1 MLDNANRAI
10 CTLINHFFT
19 GKFNMSLKPI
29 CVAIALTLTL
39 TACGSSDN
47 PSLTIPKISTTTSN
61 ATGNSSSTTTN
72 NSTSNS
78 NSSTTT
84 NSSTS
89 NAGVTVDK
97 TYAVSALKAE
107 VDKQLRENPNYYNAG
122 FRNTNNYQVT
132 VGGKTYTS
140 GNIDLKTLGN
150 GIQRIN
156 ATETAS
162 ANVGGTTYT
171 ATRHSVVH
179 LYQQP
184 YSVVAGLEVKGG
196 QISNGDPIDASDLD
210 IDTVKGYATKTLP
223 SAGTYNYA
231 GKAFSRDSSGQFNY
245 AVNFDTRK
253 GSGSITGITE
263 AGKITLQEGTISNLS
278 HTNPDNTTISGFG
291 IQSTATSEKKGNGEY
306 KLGFFGPNA
315 EEVAGTVNQ
324 NNNGLVGFGGTKQ

>member
-1 MLDNANRAI
+1 MLDNANCAI

-61 ATGNSSSTTTN
+61 ATGNSSS
-72 NSTSNS
+72 
-78 NSSTTT
+78 STTT

-107 VDKQLRENPNYYNAG
+107 VDKQLKDAYGYAG
-122 FRNTNNYQVT
+122 FNSTNNYQVT

-196 QISNGDPIDASDLD
+196 QISNGDGIGASDLD

-223 SAGTYNYA
+223 SAGTYNYV
-231 GKAFSRDSSGQFNY
+231 GRAFSQKSSGQFNY

>member
-1 MLDNANRAI
+1 
-10 CTLINHFFT
+10 
-19 GKFNMSLKPI
+19 MSLKPI

-47 PSLTIPKISTTTSN
+47 PSLTIPKVSTTTSN
-61 ATGNSSSTTTN
+61 ATGNSGSTTTN

-107 VDKQLRENPNYYNAG
+107 VDEQLRNAYGYAG
-122 FRNTNNYQVT
+122 FNSTNNYQIT

-171 ATRHSVVH
+171 ATRHSVFH
-179 LYQQP
+179 LFYQS
-184 YSVVAGLEVKGG
+184 YSVVAGLEVRGG
-196 QISNGDPIDASDLD
+196 QISNGDKIGASDLD
-210 IDTVKGYATKTLP
+210 IDTVKGYTTKTLP

-231 GKAFSRDSSGQFNY
+231 GKAFSQKEAGQFNY

-253 GSGSITGITE
+253 GSGSITGIEE
-263 AGKITLQEGTISNLS
+263 AGKITLNEGTISNLS

-291 IQSTATSEKKGNGEY
+291 IQSTATSEKMGNGEY

>member
-1 MLDNANRAI
+1 MLDNANCAI

-39 TACGSSDN
+39 TACGS
-47 PSLTIPKISTTTSN
+47 
-61 ATGNSSSTTTN
+61 TGSSH
-72 NSTSNS
+72 SNS
-78 NSSTTT
+78 IKTVSIETLKNS
-84 NSSTS
+84 
-89 NAGVTVDK
+89 VD
-97 TYAVSALKAE
+97 AE
-107 VDKQLRENPNYYNAG
+107 LREEFGSDG
-122 FRNTNNYQVT
+122 FTKTDSYQINVA
-132 VGGKTYTS
+132 GKTYTS
-140 GNIDLKTLGN
+140 GSIDLNNLGN
-150 GIQRIN
+150 GLQRLDVI
-156 ATETAS
+156 ETAS
-162 ANVGGTTYT
+162 AKVQGQDYS
-171 ATRHSVVH
+171 ATRNSKLH

-184 YSVVAGLEVKGG
+184 YSVVAGVQVINGSISDANGNLIRGIGG
-196 QISNGDPIDASDLD
+196 SDLD
-210 IDTVKGYATKTLP
+210 INFVKGEATKTLP

-231 GKAFSRDSSGQFNY
+231 GKAFSQDSSGQFNY

>member
-1 MLDNANRAI
+1 MLDNANGAI

-61 ATGNSSSTTTN
+61 ATGNS
-72 NSTSNS
+72 

-107 VDKQLRENPNYYNAG
+107 VDNQLKDAYGYAG
-122 FRNTNNYQVT
+122 FNSTNNYQVT

-196 QISNGDPIDASDLD
+196 QISNGDRIGASDLD
-210 IDTVKGYATKTLP
+210 IDTVKGYATETLP

-231 GKAFSRDSSGQFNY
+231 GKAFSQKSSGQFNY

-263 AGKITLQEGTISNLS
+263 AGKITLNEGTISNLS

-291 IQSTATSEKKGNGEY
+291 IQSTATSANLGNGEY

-315 EEVAGTVNQ
+315 EEVAGTVSNAF
-324 NNNGLVGFGGTKQ
+324 GDVGFGGTKQ

>member
-1 MLDNANRAI
+1 MLDNANCAI

-29 CVAIALTLTL
+29 CIAIALTLTL

-61 ATGNSSSTTTN
+61 ATGNSGSATTN
-72 NSTSNS
+72 NSTS

-107 VDKQLRENPNYYNAG
+107 VDNQLKDAYGYAG
-122 FRNTNNYQVT
+122 FNSTNNYQVT

-263 AGKITLQEGTISNLS
+263 AGKITLNEGTISNLS

-291 IQSTATSEKKGNGEY
+291 IQSTATSANLGNGEY

-315 EEVAGTVNQ
+315 EEVAGTVSNAF
-324 NNNGLVGFGGTKQ
+324 GDVGFGGTKQ

>member
-1 MLDNANRAI
+1 MLDNASCAI

-47 PSLTIPKISTTTSN
+47 PSLTIPKVSTTTSN
-61 ATGNSSSTTTN
+61 ATGNSGSTTTN

-107 VDKQLRENPNYYNAG
+107 VDEQLRNAYGYAG
-122 FRNTNNYQVT
+122 FNSTNNYQIT

-184 YSVVAGLEVKGG
+184 YSVVAGLEVRGG
-196 QISNGDPIDASDLD
+196 QISNGDKIGASDLD
-210 IDTVKGYATKTLP
+210 IDTVKGYTTKTLP

-231 GKAFSRDSSGQFNY
+231 GKAFSQKEAGQFNY

-253 GSGSITGITE
+253 GSGSITGIEE
-263 AGKITLQEGTISNLS
+263 AGKITLNEGTISNLS

-291 IQSTATSEKKGNGEY
+291 IQSTATSEKMGNGEY

>member
-61 ATGNSSSTTTN
+61 ATGNS
-72 NSTSNS
+72 

-107 VDKQLRENPNYYNAG
+107 VDKQLKDAYGYAG
-122 FRNTNNYQVT
+122 FNSTNNYQVT

-196 QISNGDPIDASDLD
+196 QISNGDGIGASDLD

-231 GKAFSRDSSGQFNY
+231 GKAFSQTETGQFNY

>member
-1 MLDNANRAI
+1 
-10 CTLINHFFT
+10 
-19 GKFNMSLKPI
+19 MSLKPI
-29 CVAIALTLTL
+29 CIAIALTLTL
-39 TACGSSDN
+39 TACGSSNN
-47 PSLTIPKISTTTSN
+47 PTLTIPKVSTTTSN
-61 ATGNSSSTTTN
+61 ATGNSGSTTTN
-72 NSTSNS
+72 NSTS

-107 VDKQLRENPNYYNAG
+107 VDKQLRNAYGYAG
-122 FRNTNNYQVT
+122 FNSTNNYQIT

-184 YSVVAGLEVKGG
+184 YSVVAGVQVINGSISDANGNVIRDIGG
-196 QISNGDPIDASDLD
+196 SDLD
-210 IDTVKGYATKTLP
+210 INFVKGEATKTLP

-231 GKAFSRDSSGQFNY
+231 GKAFSQKEAGQFNY

-253 GSGSITGITE
+253 GSGSITGITD
-263 AGKITLQEGTISNLS
+263 AGKITLNEGTISNLS

-291 IQSTATSEKKGNGEY
+291 IQSTATSANLGNGEY

-315 EEVAGTVNQ
+315 EEVAGTVSNAF
-324 NNNGLVGFGGTKQ
+324 GDVGFGGTKQ

>member
-1 MLDNANRAI
+1 
-10 CTLINHFFT
+10 
-19 GKFNMSLKPI
+19 MSLKPI
-29 CVAIALTLTL
+29 CVAIALTLPL

-61 ATGNSSSTTTN
+61 ATGNSGSTTTN
-72 NSTSNS
+72 NSTS

-253 GSGSITGITE
+253 GSGSITGIEE
-263 AGKITLQEGTISNLS
+263 AGKITLNEGTISNLS

-291 IQSTATSEKKGNGEY
+291 IQSTATSANLGNGEY

-315 EEVAGTVNQ
+315 EEVAGTVSNAF
-324 NNNGLVGFGGTKQ
+324 GDVGFGGTKQ

>member
-1 MLDNANRAI
+1 
-10 CTLINHFFT
+10 
-19 GKFNMSLKPI
+19 MSLKPI
-29 CVAIALTLTL
+29 CVTIALTLTL

-61 ATGNSSSTTTN
+61 ATGNSGSTTTN
-72 NSTSNS
+72 NSTS

-107 VDKQLRENPNYYNAG
+107 VDKQLRNAYGDAG
-122 FRNTNNYQVT
+122 FNSTNNYQIT

-184 YSVVAGLEVKGG
+184 YL
-196 QISNGDPIDASDLD
+196 
-210 IDTVKGYATKTLP
+210 
-223 SAGTYNYA
+223 
-231 GKAFSRDSSGQFNY
+231 F
-245 AVNFDTRK
+245 
-253 GSGSITGITE
+253 
-263 AGKITLQEGTISNLS
+263 LS
-278 HTNPDNTTISGFG
+278 F
-291 IQSTATSEKKGNGEY
+291 
-306 KLGFFGPNA
+306 
-315 EEVAGTVNQ
+315 
-324 NNNGLVGFGGTKQ
+324 

>member
-1 MLDNANRAI
+1 
-10 CTLINHFFT
+10 
-19 GKFNMSLKPI
+19 MSLKPI

-39 TACGSSDN
+39 TACGS
-47 PSLTIPKISTTTSN
+47 
-61 ATGNSSSTTTN
+61 TGSSH
-72 NSTSNS
+72 SNS
-78 NSSTTT
+78 IKTVSIETLKNS
-84 NSSTS
+84 
-89 NAGVTVDK
+89 VD
-97 TYAVSALKAE
+97 AE
-107 VDKQLRENPNYYNAG
+107 LREEFGSDG
-122 FRNTNNYQVT
+122 FTKTDSYQINVA
-132 VGGKTYTS
+132 GKTYTS
-140 GNIDLKTLGN
+140 GSIDLNNLGN
-150 GIQRIN
+150 GLQRLDVI
-156 ATETAS
+156 ETAS
-162 ANVGGTTYT
+162 AKVQGQDYS
-171 ATRHSVVH
+171 ATRNSKLH

-196 QISNGDPIDASDLD
+196 QISNGDRIGASDLD

-231 GKAFSRDSSGQFNY
+231 GKAFSQDSSGQFNY

>member
-1 MLDNANRAI
+1 
-10 CTLINHFFT
+10 
-19 GKFNMSLKPI
+19 MSLKPI
-29 CVAIALTLTL
+29 CIAIALTLTL
-39 TACGSSDN
+39 TACGSSNN
-47 PSLTIPKISTTTSN
+47 PTLTIPKVSTTTSN
-61 ATGNSSSTTTN
+61 ATGNSGSTTTN
-72 NSTSNS
+72 NSTS

-107 VDKQLRENPNYYNAG
+107 VDKQLRNAYGYAG
-122 FRNTNNYQVT
+122 FNSTNNYQIT

-184 YSVVAGLEVKGG
+184 YSVVAGVQVINGSISDANGNVIRDIGG
-196 QISNGDPIDASDLD
+196 SDLD
-210 IDTVKGYATKTLP
+210 INFVKGEATKTLP

-231 GKAFSRDSSGQFNY
+231 GKAFSQKEAGQFNY

-263 AGKITLQEGTISNLS
+263 AGKITLHEGTISNLS

-291 IQSTATSEKKGNGEY
+291 IQSTATSANLGNGEY

-315 EEVAGTVNQ
+315 EEVAGTVSNAF
-324 NNNGLVGFGGTKQ
+324 GDVGFGGTKQ